1 MNRKIIAGMVA
12 GMLVASASVSA
23 QVQTTRHAATVTLD
37 GDWYLQAGEVVNRS
51 DAGVLVTGLT
61 YSMGGPEN
69 GVGVWE
75 DYLSDGQREN
85 RLSGSST
92 HYASQVWSGLQLAG
106 QGQGV
111 WTFGGLDLDRILD
124 VTTGE
129 VDSQNLDFSGTS
141 LRHAYVEVHFS
152 DGFSGHARLA
162 ETGWDVTQVLTIG
175 DAVTAVPE
183 PASAFLLVA
192 GLGVVVRARRRAG
205 HAA

>member
-1 MNRKIIAGMVA
+1 MNRKMIAGMVA
-12 GMLVASASVSA
+12 GMLVASVAVSA
-23 QVQTTRHAATVTLD
+23 QAQTVRHAATVTLD

-61 YSMGGPEN
+61 YSMGAPEN

-75 DYLSDGQREN
+75 DYLSEGQHEQ

-92 HYASQVWSGLQLAG
+92 HYASQVWSGLQLAP
-106 QGQGV
+106 QGA

-124 VTTGE
+124 VATGE
-129 VDSQNLDFSGTS
+129 VDSQNLDFGGAS
-141 LRHAYVEVHFS
+141 LRHAYVEVRFS
-152 DGFSGHARLA
+152 DGFCAHARLA

-183 PASAFLLVA
+183 PASALLLATGLGLVA
-192 GLGVVVRARRRAG
+192 AVRRRAG
-205 HAA
+205 HVA